1 MSFSRR
7 RLPHIHPPGKWL
19 FITWHLD
26 GSLPQA
32 LFPPPGK
39 NSDGKVFVWMDRYL
53 DTTRKGPQCLLRPE
67 IAVIVV
73 RSIQRGVS
81 LGQYELR
88 AWVVMANHVHVLLL
102 PLISPSRLLQSLKG
116 HTAREANLI
125 LDRTGRKFWQAE
137 SYDHWVR
144 DDAERERIAAYIE
157 TNPVKAGLVD
167 SADKYRWSSAGKSV
181 EMSLDAAD
189 TSVRATVARIRS

>member
-1 MSFSRR
+1 MSFYRR
-7 RLPHIHPPGKWL
+7 RLPHIHPAGKWL
-19 FITWHLD
+19 FVTWHLD

-39 NSDGKVFVWMDRYL
+39 STDGRVFVWMDRYL
-53 DTTRKGPQCLLRPE
+53 DTTRKGPQYLVRPE
-67 IAVIVV
+67 IAARVA
-73 RSIQRGVS
+73 RSIRRGVS

-88 AWVVMANHVHVLLL
+88 AWVAMANPVHVLLL

-144 DDAERERIAAYIE
+144 SNPSFERIRRHIE
-157 TNPVKAGLVD
+157 RNPVSAGLVKSPED
-167 SADKYRWSSAGKSV
+167 WEWSSTHK
-181 EMSLDAAD
+181 
-189 TSVRATVARIRS
+189 